1 MSVRLAEHS
10 RSIRDTDRRS
20 GTFEH
25 VIKTNHKIDLDNV
38 TVIDTENRYLH
49 RKIKEA
55 IWIRTQKPNMNR
67 ETGIQLS
74 HIYDT
79 LLTAPPAE

>member
-1 MSVRLAEHS
+1 M
-10 RSIRDTDRRS
+10 
-20 GTFEH
+20 
-25 VIKTNHKIDLDNV
+25 KTNHKIDLDNV

-79 LLTAPPAE
+79 LLTAPQQSNRHQPITSIVQY